1 MPILGDGGG
10 DGALSLLDVAA
21 LEQQLEDLAVLGD
34 DAAAVLTRLAE
45 AIFPGGAAMG
55 DPARLLWPERSRAA
69 ATAAMAGM
77 AATRRAVDPRELLE
91 AQIRQSEA
99 RFRSLVEQLPA
110 VVFYAALGDEE
121 NEVYVSPHIE
131 ALLGFTQQE
140 WLTNPLLWYSQLHP
154 DDHDTVIDA
163 FTKGMQTGSPF
174 QAEVRFFSRDGEEVW
189 ILGEARLIRDERGR
203 PAYFQGVAFDITMA
217 KRAQEV
223 IAAVERAKADSAQQR
238 AEAFASHNV
247 RLRQLNR
254 ELRAARDEAEA
265 AAEARSTFLTTM
277 SHELRTPLNSII
289 VLAGLLADETLT
301 AGQQDM
307 VRQLGLSSDHLL
319 ALINDVL
326 DMSRLRA
333 GQVELE
339 GDAFDLLDWLD
350 HTLEIV
356 APHAAEKGLEL
367 RLTVSRP
374 VPEWLVADRGRVR
387 QVLVNLLG
395 NAVKFTARGFVEV
408 RVGGRPLEDGRWEIE
423 CAVVDTGMGI
433 RPEDALTLFDEFRQ
447 ADTGISRE
455 FGGTGLGLAICKRL
469 CDLLGGRIWVEASG
483 GPGSTVAF
491 TWVAPA
497 QGRTLVAAGT
507 RVKAATLGTGRPD
520 ASTSA
525 PVAGPTPPAPA
536 PAPARA
542 ATAAPPVVSA
552 PPAAP
557 AAPGSAARLRIL
569 VAEDNQMN
577 QQVALL
583 LLRAMGHQADLVS
596 NGDEA
601 IAAVQAKTYDVVLMD
616 IAMPGTDGLSATRA
630 IRALG
635 DGVHQP
641 HIVALT
647 AHAFPGDE
655 DACLNA
661 GMDDYV
667 TKPIDRARLADAL
680 TAAAAAQAGV
690 RDGSGTG
697 SAGESRLP
705 PPAGPVPATPPTT
718 PTATRPTADH
728 DFDPSLARS
737 IQEEFGSDALLMLV
751 GIFRTEASRLLGA
764 ASAAVSA
771 GDAKTV
777 ETAVHTLKSGAAN
790 LGARGLYDN
799 CNRLET
805 MARGH
810 SLNGA
815 EAITAAMA
823 RQLASALREL
833 DMMLSQVSTTS

>member
-1 MPILGDGGG
+1 MPGLGEG
-10 DGALSLLDVAA
+10 DLGLVDVAA
-21 LEQQLEDLAVLGD
+21 LERQLEDLAVGSGE
-34 DAAAVLTRLAE
+34 AAEVLSRLAE
-45 AIFPGGAAMG
+45 AVFPGGAAIG
-55 DPARLLWPERSRAA
+55 DPVRLLWPERSRG
-69 ATAAMAGM
+69 AGG
-77 AATRRAVDPRELLE
+77 AGSDPTLDPRGALE

-131 ALLGFTQQE
+131 ALLGFTQEE
-140 WLTNPLLWYSQLHP
+140 WLTNPLLWFSQLHP
-154 DDHDTVIDA
+154 DDHLTVIEA
-163 FTKGMQTGSPF
+163 FTKGVQTGAPF
-174 QAEVRFFSRDGEEVW
+174 RAEVRFFARDSQVVW
-189 ILGEARLIRDERGR
+189 ILGEARLIRDDSGR

-223 IAAVERAKADSAQQR
+223 IAQIERAKADSAQQR

-254 ELRAARDEAEA
+254 ELRSARDEAEA
-265 AAEARSTFLTTM
+265 AAQARSTFLTTM

-289 VLAGLLADETLT
+289 VLAGLMADETLT
-301 AGQQDM
+301 ASQMDM
-307 VRQLGLSSDHLL
+307 VRQLRLSSDHLL

-326 DMSRLRA
+326 EFSRLRA

-350 HTLEIV
+350 DTLEIV
-356 APHAAEKGLEL
+356 APRAAEKGLEL

-374 VPEWLVADRGRVR
+374 VPEWLIADKGRVR
-387 QVLVNLLG
+387 QVLLNLLG
-395 NAVKFTARGFVEV
+395 NAVKFTATGFVEV
-408 RVGGRPLEDGRWEIE
+408 RVGGRPLDDGRWEVE

-455 FGGTGLGLAICKRL
+455 FGGTGLGLAICKHL
-469 CDLLGGRIWVEASG
+469 CELLGGRIWVEASG

-497 QGRTLVAAGT
+497 EGGTLVAAGT
-507 RVKAATLGTGRPD
+507 RVKAVNFGARAPGGEGLDPGAPEQPPGVAPGMTAAPGAP
-520 ASTSA
+520 SA
-525 PVAGPTPPAPA
+525 PAPVGPAPA
-536 PAPARA
+536 EPVGV
-542 ATAAPPVVSA
+542 ATK
-552 PPAAP
+552 
-557 AAPGSAARLRIL
+557 RLRIL
-569 VAEDNQMN
+569 VAEDNAMN

-583 LLRAMGHQADLVS
+583 LLRAMGHDADLVA

-601 IAAVQAKTYDVVLMD
+601 IAAVRAKTYDIVLMD
-616 IAMPGTDGLSATRA
+616 IAMPGTDGLSATRT

-635 DGVHQP
+635 ERVHQP

-655 DACLNA
+655 DVCLEA

-667 TKPIDRARLADAL
+667 TKPIDRGLLAQAL
-680 TAAAAAQAGV
+680 ATGAIRAAAAGDSTDGQAPGDPS
-690 RDGSGTG
+690 RRP
-697 SAGESRLP
+697 ESP
-705 PPAGPVPATPPTT
+705 IVATPAAP
-718 PTATRPTADH
+718 RSDS

-737 IQEEFGSDALLMLV
+737 IQEEFGGDALRELV

-764 ASAAVSA
+764 ASAALAA
-771 GDAKTV
+771 GDTKTV

-790 LGARGLYDN
+790 LGARGLYEN
-799 CNRLET
+799 CNRLES
-805 MARGH
+805 MARGQ
-810 SLNGA
+810 SMNGA
-815 EAITAAMA
+815 EAMTVAMA
-823 RQLASALREL
+823 RQLASALRAL
-833 DMMLSQVSTTS
+833 DDLVSGPG